1 MVMAGSLDYEQTLA
15 HVIDLVV
22 PEIADWCGVYI
33 ADAGD
38 GEEREITSRHADPEI
53 EAMLVEVRRRRRD
66 GSGGSESLQVLRTGE
81 SILASD
87 ITGRAASDMDERQR
101 ATAER
106 LGARSY
112 MIVPLRARVRVI
124 GALTLLSTRPGRHY
138 NEQDLA
144 FAETLAQRFA
154 LAIDNARLYEEAERA
169 LDLLDTVFATAPVG
183 LAFLDVEQRYVR
195 VNPALAALNG
205 PRVEAHLGRRVG
217 DVPGRLASALAALH
231 REAVE
236 SSEPPPGR
244 EGTGGPPDGGGRHWT
259 ASGPSNHV
267 PNDEGIRAG
276 VTVKGL
282 TPRRP
287 APEPAP

>member
-1 MVMAGSLDYEQTLA
+1 
-15 HVIDLVV
+15 
-22 PEIADWCGVYI
+22 
-33 ADAGD
+33 
-38 GEEREITSRHADPEI
+38 
-53 EAMLVEVRRRRRD
+53 MLVEVRRRRRD
-66 GSGGSESLQVLRTGE
+66 GSGGSESLPVLGTCE
-81 SILASD
+81 SIFPRD
-87 ITGRAASDMDERQR
+87 IHGRGASDMDERQR

-144 FAETLAQRFA
+144 FAETLAQPFA
-154 LAIDNARLYEEAERA
+154 LAIDNPRLYEEAERA

-205 PRVEAHLGRRVG
+205 APVEAHLGHGVR
-217 DVPGRLASALAALH
+217 DVPGRLTDALAALH

-236 SSEPPPGR
+236 SREPRVNR
-244 EGTGGPPDGGGRHWT
+244 E
-259 ASGPSNHV
+259 
-267 PNDEGIRAG
+267 
-276 VTVKGL
+276 
-282 TPRRP
+282 
-287 APEPAP
+287 